1 MIVEVFFGSL
11 VIFLPVG
18 MASLIVGL
26 IYKFQNNFELN
37 IIENWAYALVLWGI
51 ISIII
56 SYLIQRYFKNNEG
69 GNKDINSYWFNY
81 LKKSN
86 IVFKLEMSFKEESP
100 LLDFNSTSFVS
111 IYCLPITILRGIPIS
126 SESFILV
133 P

>member
-1 MIVEVFFGSL
+1 MISFLENPDIWLISGIVLMILEVFFGSL

-26 IYKFQNNFELN
+26 IYKFQNNFALN

-69 GNKDINSYWFNY
+69 GNKDINSY
-81 LKKSN
+81 
-86 IVFKLEMSFKEESP
+86 
-100 LLDFNSTSFVS
+100 
-111 IYCLPITILRGIPIS
+111 
-126 SESFILV
+126 
-133 P
+133 

>member
-1 MIVEVFFGSL
+1 MISLLENPDIWLISGIVLMIIEVFFGSL

-56 SYLIQRYFKNNEG
+56 SYLIQRYFKNNQD
-69 GNKDINSYWFNY
+69 GNKDINSY
-81 LKKSN
+81 
-86 IVFKLEMSFKEESP
+86 
-100 LLDFNSTSFVS
+100 
-111 IYCLPITILRGIPIS
+111 
-126 SESFILV
+126 
-133 P
+133 

>member
-69 GNKDINSYWFNY
+69 GNKDINSY
-81 LKKSN
+81 
-86 IVFKLEMSFKEESP
+86 
-100 LLDFNSTSFVS
+100 
-111 IYCLPITILRGIPIS
+111 
-126 SESFILV
+126 
-133 P
+133 

>member
-1 MIVEVFFGSL
+1 MISFLENPDIWLISGIVLMIVEVFFGSL

-56 SYLIQRYFKNNEG
+56 SYLIQRYFKNNEDG
-69 GNKDINSYWFNY
+69 KKDINSY
-81 LKKSN
+81 
-86 IVFKLEMSFKEESP
+86 
-100 LLDFNSTSFVS
+100 
-111 IYCLPITILRGIPIS
+111 
-126 SESFILV
+126 
-133 P
+133 

>member
-69 GNKDINSYWFNY
+69 GNKDINSYWLNY

-111 IYCLPITILRGIPIS
+111 IYCLPITIFRGIPIS

>member
-1 MIVEVFFGSL
+1 MIIEVFFGSL

-69 GNKDINSYWFNY
+69 GNKDINSY
-81 LKKSN
+81 
-86 IVFKLEMSFKEESP
+86 
-100 LLDFNSTSFVS
+100 
-111 IYCLPITILRGIPIS
+111 
-126 SESFILV
+126 
-133 P
+133 

>member
-1 MIVEVFFGSL
+1 MISLLENPDIWLISGIVLMIIEVFFGSL

-69 GNKDINSYWFNY
+69 GNKDINSY
-81 LKKSN
+81 
-86 IVFKLEMSFKEESP
+86 
-100 LLDFNSTSFVS
+100 
-111 IYCLPITILRGIPIS
+111 
-126 SESFILV
+126 
-133 P
+133 

>member
-1 MIVEVFFGSL
+1 MVNFRNCLNDSRSFFGSL

-69 GNKDINSYWFNY
+69 GNKDINSY
-81 LKKSN
+81 
-86 IVFKLEMSFKEESP
+86 
-100 LLDFNSTSFVS
+100 
-111 IYCLPITILRGIPIS
+111 
-126 SESFILV
+126 
-133 P
+133 

>member
-1 MIVEVFFGSL
+1 MISLLENPDIWLISGIILMIIEVFFGSL

-56 SYLIQRYFKNNEG
+56 SYLIQRYFKNNQD
-69 GNKDINSYWFNY
+69 GNKDINSY
-81 LKKSN
+81 
-86 IVFKLEMSFKEESP
+86 
-100 LLDFNSTSFVS
+100 
-111 IYCLPITILRGIPIS
+111 
-126 SESFILV
+126 
-133 P
+133 